1 MAQEENV
8 SVPPEAIYVLV
19 VVRADLVAVCPFV
32 EEDLVAFVY
41 LSWLECRCGGA
52 CSQRIWRFN

>member
-1 MAQEENV
+1 MAREEKV
-8 SVPPEAIYVLV
+8 SVPPGAIYVLA
-19 VVRADLVAVCPFV
+19 VVRANLGSVCTFV

-52 CSQRIWRFN
+52 CSQRI